1 MKLQRLLA
9 AITFILF
16 LLTFLPWAVSSV
28 DDHGAVTSLDF
39 YSQIAKLG
47 MIELPISGL
56 FTLISLGF
64 ALGLDRWRLLTAGIW
79 LLIAGLWPL
88 AALVLRYHC
97 QVDTVRPMTWC
108 ILFAQVFIG
117 TISIALAAYRKR
129 WNNEGKP
136 MK

>member
-1 MKLQRLLA
+1 MKLQRLFAVVTLL
-9 AITFILF
+9 LF

-56 FTLISLGF
+56 FTLISFGF

-88 AALVLRYHC
+88 AAYVLRYHG
-97 QVDTVRPMTWC
+97 QVDTIYPMTWC

-117 TISIALAAYRKR
+117 VVSIALAAYPKR
-129 WNNEGKP
+129 WNKEGKP
-136 MK
+136 VK